1 MPDLEFVLPH
11 WLYWA
16 GLVAFPLIAMALVKR
31 ASAKGGTNQTNLGVG
46 YLCLITGGFVGMH
59 RHYLKNVLGFLY
71 LIPFIGILVCNT
83 SGRDARI
90 VLSQVK
96 NDILSYEFEV
106 KHFGKRVADGYDDQ
120 DKLTAAQTALETA
133 QKSVTEA
140 QETVVFYNDLAGWLA
155 IAIAVGL
162 LIDAILLPRMV
173 ARYRETEPVRA
184 DDPPVDDNRIDLSG
198 KPAWYRPIAH
208 LSRLSGEF
216 VAYWCVIAV
225 FVYYYEVLARYVFNS
240 PTNWAHESMFLMFG
254 MQYLICGAHAY
265 LTDSHVR
272 VDVFYAR
279 FSRRKKALADIATSF
294 FFFVFAGTLL
304 ITGWIF
310 AMDAM
315 RQMSGPSAS
324 WEVSFTEWAIQYW
337 PVKLAMV
344 LGALLLVLQGLAKLG
359 EDIAIAVQPD
369 VKEG

>member
-1 MPDLEFVLPH
+1 M
-11 WLYWA
+11 
-16 GLVAFPLIAMALVKR
+16 
-31 ASAKGGTNQTNLGVG
+31 
-46 YLCLITGGFVGMH
+46 
-59 RHYLKNVLGFLY
+59 
-71 LIPFIGILVCNT
+71 
-83 SGRDARI
+83 
-90 VLSQVK
+90 
-96 NDILSYEFEV
+96 
-106 KHFGKRVADGYDDQ
+106 
-120 DKLTAAQTALETA
+120 
-133 QKSVTEA
+133 
-140 QETVVFYNDLAGWLA
+140 VFYNDLAGWLA

-173 ARYRETEPVRA
+173 ARYRATEPVRA

-198 KPAWYRPIAH
+198 KPSWYRPIAH

-310 AMDAM
+310 AMDADAPDV
-315 RQMSGPSAS
+315 GP
-324 WEVSFTEWAIQYW
+324 VR
-337 PVKLAMV
+337 
-344 LGALLLVLQGLAKLG
+344 KLG
-359 EDIAIAVQPD
+359 GQLHRMGDPVLAGQAGHGSGRAVAGPAGSGETGRGYRDRGPARCEGGLIHGPRYPD
-369 VKEG
+369 